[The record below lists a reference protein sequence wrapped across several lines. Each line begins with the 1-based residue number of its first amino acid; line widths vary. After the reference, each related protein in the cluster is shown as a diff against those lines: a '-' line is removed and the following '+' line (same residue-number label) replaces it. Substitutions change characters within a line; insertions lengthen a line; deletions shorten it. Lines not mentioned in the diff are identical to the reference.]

1 MGKGSRPRPF
11 SVPLKE
17 LDARH
22 EAIFGVKPK
31 REQYVPPP
39 LPDDY
44 HEEKKKKIDWGNND
58 TKS

>member
-17 LDARH
+17 LDERH
-22 EAIFGVKPK
+22 EVIFGVKAK
-31 REQYVPPP
+31 RDQYVPPP
-39 LPDDY
+39 LPEDY
-44 HEEKKKKIDWGNND
+44 HVETKKKIDWGNND